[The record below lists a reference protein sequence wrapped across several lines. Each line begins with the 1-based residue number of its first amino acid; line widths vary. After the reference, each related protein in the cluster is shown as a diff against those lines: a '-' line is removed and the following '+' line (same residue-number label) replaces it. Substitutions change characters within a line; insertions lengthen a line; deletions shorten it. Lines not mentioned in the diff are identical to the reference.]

1 MTLNVFIFK
10 GFLKFLKH
18 HVPKYILMYLP
29 FEEFNG
35 NYTSYKIIKINKMVI
50 TYGSIKV

>member
-29 FEEFNG
+29 FGEFNG
-35 NYTSYKIIKINKMVI
+35 KYTSYKILQLK
-50 TYGSIKV
+50 SIKW